1 MARKTKQNKITSPEL
16 LAQVNPENLRL
27 MEDYLTYLRSI
38 QRAETTIRGYRNDL
52 EIFWVWCLQH
62 ADNKFF
68 VNMSKRDIV
77 AYQNWLLTQNENSPA
92 RIRRLKSTLSS
103 LSNYVEAILDDEYQG
118 YRPIIRKIESPI
130 NQPVREKTVL
140 TDEQCDALLNS
151 LVSNRQYE
159 KACCVALALC
169 SGRRKSELV
178 RFKVSFFTDENI
190 IYGSLYKTPE
200 RIITKGRGGGKPL
213 TCYVLSERFKPYFEL
228 WMAQREKD
236 GIKSDWL
243 FPDKKEPNKQ
253 LPVTTLDSWAESF
266 SKILGVSWYW
276 HACRHAFTTDLSK
289 SGVPDSVIKQIV
301 GWESLEMVQVYKD
314 TDADEEIGKYFC
326 DGEIKQVEA
335 TKLSEL

>member
-62 ADNKFF
+62 ANNKFF
-68 VNMSKRDIV
+68 VDVSKRDIV

-103 LSNYVEAILDDEYQG
+103 LSNYVEAVLDDEYEG
-118 YRPIIRKIESPI
+118 FRPIIRKIESPV

-140 TDEQCDALLNS
+140 TDEQCDELLGK
-151 LVSNRQYE
+151 LVETEQYE

-178 RFKVSFFTDENI
+178 RFKVSFFTDKNI

-200 RIITKGRGGGKPL
+200 KIITKGRGGGKPL
-213 TCYVLSERFKPYFEL
+213 TCYVLSKKFKPYFDL

-236 GIKSDWL
+236 GVESQWL
-243 FPDKKEPNKQ
+243 FPDKKDSQKQ
-253 LPVTTLDSWAESF
+253 LASTALDSWAESF
-266 SKILGVSWYW
+266 SKILDINFYFHS
-276 HACRHAFTTDLSK
+276 ARHYFTTHLSK
-289 SGVPDSVIKQIV
+289 LGLPDSVIKEIV
-301 GWESLEMVQVYKD
+301 GWESLEMVQIYKD
-314 TDADEEIGKYFC
+314 TSADEEIGKYFSNGAVKAVQTASLY
-326 DGEIKQVEA
+326 D
-335 TKLSEL
+335 L